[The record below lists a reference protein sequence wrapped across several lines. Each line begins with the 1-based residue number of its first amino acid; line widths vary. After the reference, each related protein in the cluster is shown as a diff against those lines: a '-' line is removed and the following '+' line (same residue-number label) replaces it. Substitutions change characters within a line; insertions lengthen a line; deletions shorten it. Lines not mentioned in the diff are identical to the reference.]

1 MCRPQAGLRGE
12 TDSFSGYRPN
22 VGGVVFTRRMS
33 TQGTALRERI
43 GDAIALLAEPVA
55 ALTPAR
61 LSAPEYIAA
70 VREVEHLGRLVDA
83 ARVALAGEA
92 ENRTNGP
99 IDTLGALGYA
109 SAVDA
114 VATLT
119 SAADRDAKRRIHVG
133 ESLNAGVSLTGAEI
147 GTAHPAVA
155 ASVFAGNLST
165 DVAMIIID
173 GLDGVGSRVDP
184 VVLRQAE
191 EALVTLAAG
200 TAEHPPLRADLV
212 RLQVQVMLETIDPD
226 GACPRENE
234 AHRKRRLIIGRETRE
249 GLIPVHG
256 LLTLEIGATLKRLTD
271 AHMRKVSF
279 TEDSNAGFDRPDD
292 RTTAQKRHDT
302 FADILSAW
310 VTVTGVGTIDGTD
323 TPISVRAIE
332 KLIDSRGFQTV
343 TLTDTR
349 RIVGV
354 GSVQR
359 CFTSTQRRAIAARDG
374 GCVIPGCTTPAGW
387 CEVHHVIPWRDG
399 GPTHTDNGVLLC
411 WGHHQN
417 IDTGP
422 WELSMPDG
430 VPHVRGPGHWTWTWT
445 PPRVATGHPKTAPG
459 DENHWPLMR
468 HAPDDGR
475 CRMTSGALA
484 IEFRP
489 GASRST

>member
-1 MCRPQAGLRGE
+1 
-12 TDSFSGYRPN
+12 
-22 VGGVVFTRRMS
+22 MS
-33 TQGTALRERI
+33 TQGAALRE
-43 GDAIALLAEPVA
+43 AIAEARA
-55 ALTPAR
+55 ALAQPVGALAPAR

-70 VREVEHLGRLVDA
+70 VREVEDLGRLVD
-83 ARVALAGEA
+83 AGEA

-119 SAADRDAKRRIHVG
+119 AAADRDAKRRIHIG
-133 ESLNAGVSLTGAEI
+133 ESLNAGVSPTGAET

-184 VVLRQAE
+184 VVLTQAE

-212 RLQVQVMLETIDPD
+212 RVQVQVMLETIDPD

-234 AHRKRRLIIGRETRE
+234 AHRKRRLTIGRETRE

-256 LLTLEIGATLKRLTD
+256 LLTLEIGATLKRLTE

-302 FADILSAW
+302 FADILSAAVRIADAPHLAGTAPAIT
-310 VTVTGVGTIDGTD
+310 VTVTQAVLDTRTGVGTIDGTD
-323 TPISVRAIE
+323 TPISVSAIE

-343 TLTDTR
+343 TLTDKR
-349 RIVGV
+349 RVVGV
-354 GSVQR
+354 GSVQ
-359 CFTSTQRRAIAARDG
+359 TAA
-374 GCVIPGCTTPAGW
+374 A
-387 CEVHHVIPWRDG
+387 
-399 GPTHTDNGVLLC
+399 
-411 WGHHQN
+411 
-417 IDTGP
+417 
-422 WELSMPDG
+422 
-430 VPHVRGPGHWTWTWT
+430 
-445 PPRVATGHPKTAPG
+445 
-459 DENHWPLMR
+459 
-468 HAPDDGR
+468 
-475 CRMTSGALA
+475 
-484 IEFRP
+484 
-489 GASRST
+489 

>member
-1 MCRPQAGLRGE
+1 
-12 TDSFSGYRPN
+12 
-22 VGGVVFTRRMS
+22 MS

-55 ALTPAR
+55 ALTPAC

-70 VREVEHLGRLVDA
+70 VAQVEHLGRLVDA

-92 ENRTNGP
+92 EHRTNGP

-119 SAADRDAKRRIHVG
+119 AAADRDAKRRIHVG
-133 ESLNAGVSLTGAEI
+133 ASLNAGVSLTGAET

-184 VVLRQAE
+184 VVLEQAE

-234 AHRKRRLIIGRETRE
+234 AHRKRRLTIGRETRE

-302 FADILSAW
+302 FADILSAASRVADAPHLAGTAPAIT
-310 VTVTGVGTIDGTD
+310 VTVTQAVLDARTGVGTIDGTD

-343 TLTDTR
+343 TLTDKR
-349 RIVGV
+349 RVVGV

-359 CFTSTQRRAIAARDG
+359 CFTPTQRRAIAARDG

-387 CEVHHVIPWRDG
+387 CEVHHVIPWREG
-399 GPTHTDNGVLLC
+399 GQTHTDNGVLLC

-417 IDTGP
+417 IDAGP

-430 VPHVRGPGHWTWTWT
+430 VPHVRGPGHWTWTHT
-445 PPRVATGHPKTAPG
+445 TKSRDKPPETRA
-459 DENHWPLMR
+459 R
-468 HAPDDGR
+468 
-475 CRMTSGALA
+475 
-484 IEFRP
+484 
-489 GASRST
+489 

>member
-1 MCRPQAGLRGE
+1 
-12 TDSFSGYRPN
+12 
-22 VGGVVFTRRMS
+22 MS
-33 TQGTALRERI
+33 TQGAALRE
-43 GDAIALLAEPVA
+43 AIADARA
-55 ALTPAR
+55 ALAQPVGALAPAR

-70 VREVEHLGRLVDA
+70 VREVEDLGRLVDA

-119 SAADRDAKRRIHVG
+119 AAADRDAKRRIHVG
-133 ESLNAGVSLTGAEI
+133 ASLNAGVSLTGAET

-173 GLDGVGSRVDP
+173 ALDGVGSRVDP
-184 VVLRQAE
+184 VVLEQAE

-234 AHRKRRLIIGRETRE
+234 AHRKRRLTIGRETRE
-249 GLIPVHG
+249 GLIPIHG
-256 LLTLEIGATLKRLTD
+256 LLTLEIGATLKRLTE
-271 AHMRKVSF
+271 AHMRTVSF

-302 FADILSAW
+302 FADILSAASRVADAPHLAGAAPAIT
-310 VTVTGVGTIDGTD
+310 VTVTQAVLDTRTGVGTIDGTD

-343 TLTDTR
+343 TLTDKR
-349 RIVGV
+349 RVVGV

-359 CFTSTQRRAIAARDG
+359 CFTPTQRRAIAARDG

-387 CEVHHVIPWRDG
+387 CEVHHVIPWREG
-399 GPTHTDNGVLLC
+399 GQTHTDNGVLLC
-411 WGHHQN
+411 LGHHQN
-417 IDTGP
+417 IDAGP

-430 VPHVRGPGHWTWTWT
+430 VPHVRGPGHWTWTHT
-445 PPRVATGHPKTAPG
+445 TKSRDRPPH
-459 DENHWPLMR
+459 
-468 HAPDDGR
+468 
-475 CRMTSGALA
+475 
-484 IEFRP
+484 RP
-489 GASRST
+489 AST